1 MTQLSQPRDRD
12 DLAKQLERHHR
23 RYSYHQPPSR
33 RPRPARTPRQ
43 ASLHRT
49 TCLYTA
55 TMAPQKDTMFR
66 SADMSLTQLYIANE
80 IGREV
85 VSALGE
91 LGVMDFR
98 DVS

>member
-1 MTQLSQPRDRD
+1 MAAQLSPTPISPPAPLP
-12 DLAKQLERHHR
+12 DLET
-23 RYSYHQPPSR
+23 S
-33 RPRPARTPRQ
+33 
-43 ASLHRT
+43 SLLRK
-49 TCLYTA
+49 TCLFTA

-98 DVS
+98 DVSLNT